1 MSSPSCSGKHPPG
14 VAPVALQSIGRALIA
29 AGGAAQAEIDPAG
42 KHPRQHAEGLRHL
55 EGAVMG
61 QHDSAAADLEPLRR
75 RGHGADQR
83 LGAGAGQHRGGVM
96 LGQPIT
102 VIAEAVRQPGE
113 IDAVAQRLST
123 RRPFGNRR
131 LVEDAEAPEG
141 ADARR

>member
-1 MSSPSCSGKHPPG
+1 
-14 VAPVALQSIGRALIA
+14 
-29 AGGAAQAEIDPAG
+29 
-42 KHPRQHAEGLRHL
+42 
-55 EGAVMG
+55 
-61 QHDSAAADLEPLRR
+61 
-75 RGHGADQR
+75 
-83 LGAGAGQHRGGVM
+83 M